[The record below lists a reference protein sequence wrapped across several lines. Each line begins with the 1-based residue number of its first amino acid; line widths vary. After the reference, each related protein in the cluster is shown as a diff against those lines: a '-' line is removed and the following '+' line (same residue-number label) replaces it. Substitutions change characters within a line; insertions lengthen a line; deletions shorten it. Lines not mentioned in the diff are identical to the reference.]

1 MANLMAIESIGQSN
15 ARKLQAIGIDTTYAL
30 TTRGASPQGREEI
43 ARLSGIDQ
51 ALIQRWINHVDLLRI
66 SGVGEEYAE
75 LLEAAGVET
84 VKELAQLDPVKLYRD
99 LIDAN
104 QGQRQI
110 RHLPSQSQVGKW
122 VEEAVLLSNTAG
134 Y

>member
-1 MANLMAIESIGQSN
+1 MANLMAIEGIGQSN